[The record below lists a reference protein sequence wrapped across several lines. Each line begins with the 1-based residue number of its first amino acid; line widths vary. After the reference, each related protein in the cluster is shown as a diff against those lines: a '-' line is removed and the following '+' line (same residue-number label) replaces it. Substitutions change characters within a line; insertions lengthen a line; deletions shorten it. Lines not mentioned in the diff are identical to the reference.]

1 MFLVRIDGDASAEA
15 PGVAG
20 GKIHFG
26 IQICKSVRV
35 IICTFT
41 GSWEE
46 RRARSYSADV
56 FDLLVF
62 TLKEPLGAAVL
73 KEMAVTSAAAARV
86 VPSALW
92 SI

>member
-1 MFLVRIDGDASAEA
+1 M
-15 PGVAG
+15 
-20 GKIHFG
+20 
-26 IQICKSVRV
+26 